1 MTIGVTTSV
10 IWIVVML
17 CGIQDISAVQSA
29 SVPNLEAM
37 YQATGS
43 KVAASVLQAY
53 LTLLY
58 YSKITRLV
66 TLSTDPADEC
76 AKQLA
81 CHRNGSPA
89 AAFPGHLRAM

>member
-1 MTIGVTTSV
+1 MTIGVVTSV

-17 CGIQDISAVQSA
+17 CGIQDIAAVQSA

-58 YSKITRLV
+58 YSKKNFANFCER
-66 TLSTDPADEC
+66 S
-76 AKQLA
+76 
-81 CHRNGSPA
+81 G
-89 AAFPGHLRAM
+89 